1 MKILNTCKVGMAL
14 TAAAFLG
21 LATSQRADAISF
33 SLTDLGTLGGNS
45 TYARDI
51 NNLGQVVGNSSTAD
65 GQSRAFLWD
74 KNSGM
79 TNLGTLPSKDNY
91 CSGNSYN
98 PCYSSSSSDAYAIN
112 DLGQVIGTSATEY
125 RGGYAA
131 WLFELYNA
139 SYEQH
144 SFFWDNSSGMIS
156 LVPTG
161 GYYNYTPVIGI
172 NNLGQVIGTGYEFG
186 SRYFFFWEKNTSI
199 IRLQWNCYYL
209 GCNSANAI
217 NNSGQ
222 VVGSILRTE
231 SGTLRPYPF
240 LWEKN
245 TGMVYLGTLGV
256 NYGSANAINDLG
268 QVVGSSTTADGQNRA
283 FLWEKN
289 SGMINLGTL
298 GGYYDSYGYPIDY
311 SSATA
316 INDYGQVVG
325 SSTTADGQ
333 NRAFFWDN
341 SNGMIDL
348 GSLGGNSSDAKAINN
363 LGQVIGYSTTA
374 NGQNRPFFWDK
385 SSGMSDLND
394 LVSPA
399 GWIINTIAGINN
411 AGQIVGNGLYNGQY
425 RAFVLTPNTSKSVP
439 EPSSA
444 LAFLALGAVGAGSLA
459 KRQRQQQ
466 EASSRN

>member
-283 FLWEKN
+283 F
-289 SGMINLGTL
+289 
-298 GGYYDSYGYPIDY
+298 
-311 SSATA
+311 
-316 INDYGQVVG
+316 
-325 SSTTADGQ
+325 
-333 NRAFFWDN
+333 FWDN